1 MRRMVYALAWRNGR
15 KHPFSLSKMAGRAWL
30 GLFLRSHR
38 NVISLRRL
46 CGTSF
51 ARATALEMWT
61 NSLKYWSIA
70 IQTGIVCLLVDTRLQ
85 LWRLGSVWP
94 STKTEKADAADGC
107 HNLTTVNQTC
117 LLDRK
122 GLRPMTHVV
131 SSVTEI
137 YQRTPKENSGSSA
150 SCALCGP
157 TMLAPV
163 QRETNTCAIIV
174 SEVSVGLN
182 RPCK

>member
-1 MRRMVYALAWRNGR
+1 MAANTHSVYQRWQEE
-15 KHPFSLSKMAGRAWL
+15 L
-30 GLFLRSHR
+30 GLVFSSGANR

-51 ARATALEMWT
+51 ARATAFNKENVNKFFQILEHRHT
-61 NSLKYWSIA
+61 NRN
-70 IQTGIVCLLVDTRLQ
+70 CLLACRDTRLR
-85 LWRLGSVWP
+85 LWSVRP
-94 STKTEKADAADGC
+94 STKTEKANAADGC

-117 LLDRK
+117 LLERK

-131 SSVTEI
+131 SSVTEV

-174 SEVSVGLN
+174 SEMSVGLN
-182 RPCK
+182 RPYK